1 MDLAGETATAA
12 QRRNSLCVRDDVG
25 SVRGNG
31 DRVASTGG
39 RVDANRA
46 AVRPDRA
53 GIHTDGGRG
62 GPQGAAIGPDGAA
75 IDPDGRCVG
84 PDARGV
90 GPNVRVVGPN
100 VRRVRS
106 DGPCVVAER
115 VGVLI
120 DLVDQV
126 RRDLARPYNCHLEG
140 RQSSPRTCPSRLGAH
155 DREQVGGRVVA
166 ECIRQHRDGFL
177 EARHI
182 ASDRHRT
189 TNDHKRDERQ
199 RHVGCLTSQIE
210 AADPQR
216 VLPGGFDTER
226 RRLGDN

>member
-84 PDARGV
+84 PDARG
-90 GPNVRVVGPN
+90 VGPN